1 MHVNVNG
8 HGLSHLLEPHLPKSQ
23 VGKNLFVTSLDISD
37 MLDVT
42 KIFTSTLADF
52 LARGLPLQRPDFSR
66 FRGIFLK
73 KLQNTG
79 LVAPLPYG
87 KSRIAYYL

>member
-66 FRGIFLK
+66 ISWDFFEKMAKNRIGSPPSL
-73 KLQNTG
+73 TG
-79 LVAPLPYG
+79 NPG
-87 KSRIAYYL
+87 